1 MSATIVI
8 ADDHPLMLRGLS
20 DFITSKGFDIIGSA
34 EDGQTAYNLI
44 VKLKPDLALLDI
56 RMPKMTGLE
65 VAEACFKNELDT
77 KVILITFDNEEHLFD
92 KARACNVYG
101 YILKEF
107 AVEEIETCIAH
118 TLKGEHYFSQ
128 EMASYLNAKVTY
140 SSSTLTELLT
150 PTEIKVVKLLSE
162 KLNST
167 EIAEQLM
174 CSPRTIEKH
183 RSNIVK
189 KLDLKKSHNELM
201 LWANM
206 NKDIIL
212 NATI

>member
-1 MSATIVI
+1 MKASIVI

-20 DFITSKGFDIIGSA
+20 DFITSRGFKIIGSA

-56 RMPKMTGLE
+56 RMPKMTGLD
-65 VAEACFKNELDT
+65 VAEACFKNELKT
-77 KVILITFDNEEHLFD
+77 KIILITFDNEEHLFD
-92 KARACNVYG
+92 KARAYNVYG

-107 AVEEIETCIAH
+107 AVEEIETCIKH
-118 TLKGEHYFSQ
+118 VLKGEAYFS
-128 EMASYLNAKVTY
+128 EEIASYLNSKVTF
-140 SSSTLTELLT
+140 SSSNLLEILT
-150 PTEIKVVKLLSE
+150 PTELKVVKLLAD
-162 KLNST
+162 KLTSAEISKELASST
-167 EIAEQLM
+167 
-174 CSPRTIEKH
+174 RTIEKH

-206 NKDIIL
+206 NKDLIK
-212 NATI
+212 NT